1 MGERTLISFDYA
13 VKFLLRGKSSDDF
26 VILNGFLSELMG
38 RKIEVTDI
46 LESESNKSAPDEKT
60 NISTPLNDRRVDL
73 KAQID
78 GGEFAVF
85 EIQFLQKFDFLGRV
99 LYGVSRSI
107 LEQVYSGELCNI
119 KKVHSINVAYYMK
132 SKREYLFTGKF
143 GGFHGVHFEEESIQF
158 AQAADEK
165 SEELVEIHPEYY
177 LILPDM
183 FDEKLRGKFD
193 EWIYVLKKSKVR
205 DDFTAAG
212 IKEAKAKLDYLSMPP
227 DERLAYERYM
237 DSIRSQNS
245 IVIAA
250 EVRGKVEGRAEGRAE
265 GAANVLELLNQGIP
279 IDEIKRRMGL

>member
-13 VKFLLRGKSSDDF
+13 VKFLLRGKSSEDF
-26 VILNGFLSELMG
+26 VILGGFLSELMG
-38 RKIEVTDI
+38 KKVEVTAI

-60 NISTPLNDRRVDL
+60 NRVDL

-85 EIQFLQKFDFLGRV
+85 EIQFLQEYDFLGRV

-107 LEQVYSGELCNI
+107 VEQVSSGKLYNI
-119 KKVHSINVAYYMK
+119 KKVHSINIAYYMK

-143 GGFHGVHFEEESIQF
+143 GGFHGIHYQDESIPF
-158 AQAADEK
+158 AQAQ
-165 SEELVEIHPEYY
+165 EENSNEIVEIHPEYY

-183 FDEKLRGKFD
+183 FDDNLRGKFD
-193 EWIYVLKKSKVR
+193 EWIYVLKTSKVR

-212 IKEAKAKLDYLSMPP
+212 IKEAKAKLDYLSMSH
-227 DERLAYERYM
+227 DDRLAYERYM
-237 DSIRSQNS
+237 DNIRSQNS

-250 EVRGKVEGRAEGRAE
+250 RVEGKLEERRKSVWNMHREGFDVKTIARA
-265 GAANVLELLNQGIP
+265 L
-279 IDEIKRRMGL
+279 GLTEKDVNDILSSS